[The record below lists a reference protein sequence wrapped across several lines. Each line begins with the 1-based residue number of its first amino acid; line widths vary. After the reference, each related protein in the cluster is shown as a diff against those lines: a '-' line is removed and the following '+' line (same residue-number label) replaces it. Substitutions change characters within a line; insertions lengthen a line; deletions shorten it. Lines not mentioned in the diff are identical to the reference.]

1 MKNILSSYKKVGHT
15 NKTLYEPKNMSTTGD
30 DEMTSWKNSFT
41 FTYRHTDMERAI
53 HTQTETHT
61 DRQTDREADTHT
73 YTYRDTNSNK
83 NTETEAQTEIP
94 GQGIFIKPVL

>member
-41 FTYRHTDMERAI
+41 FTYRHKRQTDTDMERHI
-53 HTQTETHT
+53 HTEKETHKYIHT
-61 DRQTDREADTHT
+61 HKKIQTITQKRK
-73 YTYRDTNSNK
+73 YK
-83 NTETEAQTEIP
+83 Q
-94 GQGIFIKPVL
+94 IFQVKDLFVFQR